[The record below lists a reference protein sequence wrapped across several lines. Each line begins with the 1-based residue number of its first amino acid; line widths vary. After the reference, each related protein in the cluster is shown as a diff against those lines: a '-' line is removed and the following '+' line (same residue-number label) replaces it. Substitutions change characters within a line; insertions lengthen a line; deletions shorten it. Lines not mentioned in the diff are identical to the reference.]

1 MNAAGSPSVVLRA
14 TAGGRDGDV
23 PGTPLHAFRRRGR
36 PQAIYGVGLWVF
48 IGVATTLFSLFI
60 TAYIMRMSSADAVA
74 IVMPRQLWLSTALLI
89 LGSVLLQQ
97 ARIAAGEP
105 GLALKSQRLLMAG
118 GTCALAF
125 LGAQWWAWQALL
137 AIQVTPVGNPG
148 GSFFYLLTAMH
159 GLHVIGGLVGFAFA
173 ARIVWGPGA
182 GTDAAAWRIALLARY
197 WHFLLLVW
205 VALFATFTWIT
216 PEVARIIC
224 RTP

>member
-1 MNAAGSPSVVLRA
+1 MNPALDSPTALAPPRPLQAAG
-14 TAGGRDGDV
+14 
-23 PGTPLHAFRRRGR
+23 
-36 PQAIYGVGLWVF
+36 IGLWVF
-48 IGVATTLFSLFI
+48 IGVACALFTLFVA
-60 TAYIMRMSSADAVA
+60 AYIMRMNSSDWSA
-74 IVMPRQLWLSTALLI
+74 IALPRQLWLSTALLI

-97 ARIAAGEP
+97 ARIAADEP

-118 GTCALAF
+118 GSCALAF

-182 GTDAAAWRIALLARY
+182 GTDAAGWRIALLARY

-216 PEVARIIC
+216 PEVARRC
-224 RTP
+224 RCC